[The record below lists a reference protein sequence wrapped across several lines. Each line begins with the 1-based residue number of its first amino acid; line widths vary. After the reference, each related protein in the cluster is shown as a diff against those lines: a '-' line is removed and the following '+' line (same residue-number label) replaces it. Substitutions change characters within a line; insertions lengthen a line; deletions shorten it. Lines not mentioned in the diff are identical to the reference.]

1 MDFQTQNVVLSAPK
15 IVLLHTL
22 VLEMLQ
28 YTPNWGRNPV
38 DLKSRPDQTD
48 FYSKYWNYL
57 NVEFYFFVHLESK
70 YE

>member
-38 DLKSRPDQTD
+38 DLKSRPDQTH
-48 FYSKYWNYL
+48 FYSKYW
-57 NVEFYFFVHLESK
+57 
-70 YE
+70 